1 MTNYNDGCWHNWPG
15 TEEYLYPSGLHSRS
29 TIAIRAINIA
39 GALVEDDNRR
49 VGSHGWKYPCLFK
62 VVKQYLEPKTVWVN
76 EYSYANYAY
85 NSKETAIAIANS
97 GAIRTAVEY
106 REVR

>member
-15 TEEYLYPSGLHSRS
+15 TEEYLYPSGLHRQSI
-29 TIAIRAINIA
+29 IAIRAINIV
-39 GALVEDDNRR
+39 GALVEDDNRI

-62 VVKQYLEPKTVWVN
+62 VVKQYSEPKTIWVN
-76 EYSYANYAY
+76 EYKYDGYIY
-85 NSKETAIAIANS
+85 NSKESAINTACS
-97 GAIRTAVEY
+97 DTIRIAVEY

>member
-29 TIAIRAINIA
+29 TIAIRAINIT

-62 VVKQYLEPKTVWVN
+62 VVNQYLEPKTIWVN
-76 EYSYANYAY
+76 EYPYANCAHD
-85 NSKETAIAIANS
+85 SKVSAIETAGS
-97 GAIRTAVEY
+97 DAIRTAVEY